1 MTWGKAVCLTIF
13 QHSIHTTLQDRDG
26 TGCVPPQATTSPE
39 AAEPHLSSYSERCR
53 SQKNKYGHTHSS
65 VLPTD
70 VPGILASFIGSTDW
84 QCSLMKGG
92 HFLLSAKL
100 SSCYRTVFFLCNP
113 CHSPRMKWLLQENWL
128 HKRNRGT
135 KFCPPE
141 PLSIFMQSSHAPLH
155 LLSSNFHFHHSCP
168 SSLLAANQ

>member
-1 MTWGKAVCLTIF
+1 MTWEIADCFTIF
-13 QHSIHTTLQDRDG
+13 QHSIHTTLQVRDG
-26 TGCVPPQATTSPE
+26 TGCVHPQGTTSPE

-53 SQKNKYGHTHSS
+53 SQENKYGHAHSS

-70 VPGILASFIGSTDW
+70 VPGILASFFCSTDW

-100 SSCYRTVFFLCNP
+100 SSCYRTVFILCHP
-113 CHSPRMKWLLQENWL
+113 WHTPHMKWQLLEDWQQ
-128 HKRNRGT
+128 KRNRRT
-135 KFCPPE
+135 KFCPPV
-141 PLSIFMQSSHAPLH
+141 PLSIFMQSYHAPLH

-168 SSLLAANQ
+168 SSLFAANQ